1 MKSSDVKVLL
11 EKAIL
16 HSTVTSK
23 AVRPII
29 NALQVITEFSS
40 SESEAGSSNSHQASL
55 GGAAGG
61 DEAEHVFGTLTKTTM
76 SVYYRSTFLCLGKLL
91 KQMALEKKI
100 LSSSEEKLAKLA
112 ACTKLNSAVKQLI
125 ELVKAKKSPIQLK
138 ASALREGKTYLEL
151 MQRSMPFFGHMAAL
165 ESKKT
170 VECLKQI
177 EDGSRILQRLC
188 NQAKEEGAVS
198 LLLLIPGAKKCIE
211 KLVIE
216 TCRIVESA
224 GLSGALR
231 FGPLKHKNLKGD
243 VMSSQVSYR
252 GADQQ
257 EEEEEVE
264 KGEEEDNG
272 GDKADQVDK
281 GAEEEEE
288 HQEDAE
294 DYEVANSDE

>member
-1 MKSSDVKVLL
+1 M
-11 EKAIL
+11 
-16 HSTVTSK
+16 
-23 AVRPII
+23 
-29 NALQVITEFSS
+29 
-40 SESEAGSSNSHQASL
+40 
-55 GGAAGG
+55 
-61 DEAEHVFGTLTKTTM
+61 FGTLTKTTM

-100 LSSSEEKLAKLA
+100 LSGSEEKLAKLA

-125 ELVKAKKSPIQLK
+125 ELVKAKKSPVQLK
-138 ASALREGKTYLEL
+138 ASALREGKAYLEL

-224 GLSGALR
+224 GHSGALR

-257 EEEEEVE
+257 EEEEEE
-264 KGEEEDNG
+264 EEEHREEDNG
-272 GDKADQVDK
+272 GGDEAGQVEK